1 MPDRIDRRLR
11 ELGIVLPAPAPAFA
25 SYLPWKI
32 SGKAVYISGQGP
44 LVDGRIE
51 EKFCG
56 RVGSDLTVEEGQAAA
71 RLTALNVL
79 AQLKDACGG
88 DLDRVAGCIQLMGFV
103 NCDPGFT
110 QTPTVI
116 NGGSDVIV
124 AVFGEN
130 GRHARYAI
138 GSHALPANIS
148 VEIAA
153 IFEIG

>member
-1 MPDRIDRRLR
+1 
-11 ELGIVLPAPAPAFA
+11 
-25 SYLPWKI
+25 
-32 SGKAVYISGQGP
+32 
-44 LVDGRIE
+44 
-51 EKFCG
+51 
-56 RVGSDLTVEEGQAAA
+56 
-71 RLTALNVL
+71 
-79 AQLKDACGG
+79 
-88 DLDRVAGCIQLMGFV
+88 AGCIQLMGFV